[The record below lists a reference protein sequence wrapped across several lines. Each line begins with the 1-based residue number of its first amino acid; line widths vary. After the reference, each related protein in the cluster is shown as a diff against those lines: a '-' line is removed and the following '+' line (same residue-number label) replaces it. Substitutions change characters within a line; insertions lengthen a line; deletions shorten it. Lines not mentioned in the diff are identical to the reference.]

1 MPDLPYSYHI
11 KRYAKN
17 SRISRKLKQS
27 NNRCSKLFKYGKQFR
42 FAPLF
47 NNFLHVS
54 HVASSFSSSE
64 ANKPMMTKLPMAV
77 AIQTAI
83 EGIVCTENI
92 VHERKKKKPMYFLNA
107 QY

>member
-1 MPDLPYSYHI
+1 MAVYMI
-11 KRYAKN
+11 
-17 SRISRKLKQS
+17 
-27 NNRCSKLFKYGKQFR
+27 FKYGKQFR
-42 FAPLF
+42 FALSF

-64 ANKPMMTKLPMAV
+64 ANKPMMTKLSIAV

-92 VHERKKKKPMYFLNA
+92 VHEHRKRFVNVLFKRSVLNKTHIGLLHWSLLA
-107 QY
+107 HLYTSLHHVL

>member
-1 MPDLPYSYHI
+1 MI
-11 KRYAKN
+11 
-17 SRISRKLKQS
+17 
-27 NNRCSKLFKYGKQFR
+27 FKYGKQFR
-42 FAPLF
+42 FAPSF

-92 VHERKKKKPMYFLNA
+92 VHERKKKIANVLFKRSVLNKTHMQCRLTA
-107 QY
+107 LLAHL